1 MRQVQKAQWQSWL
14 PQAWLRQCG
23 GDMVWNALVIITV
36 LLPLAS
42 LTIDVPRYFT
52 LRARLQLAADAAA
65 AAVARCVDVTHFQQ
79 SGETRLRSDCVA
91 TEPGFI
97 FSQATQDLHSK
108 GYAPSLG
115 AVAVDEGEDTV
126 SVAASG
132 TTTLFFGLTPA
143 FAVNVS
149 TVSSFRMDQR

>member
-1 MRQVQKAQWQSWL
+1 MQRAGERTQGG
-14 PQAWLRQCG
+14 PQLWLRQCQ

-52 LRARLQLAADAAA
+52 LRARLQLGADAAA
-65 AAVARCVDVTHFQQ
+65 AAAARCVDVAHFQNV
-79 SGETRLRSDCVA
+79 GETRLRSDCAV

-97 FSQATQDLHSK
+97 FRQATQDLQSK
-108 GYAPSLG
+108 GYTPRLDTI
-115 AVAVDEGEDTV
+115 AVDEGDDTV

-132 TTTLFFGLTPA
+132 TTTLFFGLTPS
-143 FAVNVS
+143 FSVHVRAVS
-149 TVSSFRMDQR
+149 RFRMDQR

>member
-1 MRQVQKAQWQSWL
+1 MAKWHTQWWL
-14 PQAWLRQCG
+14 QAWLRQDQ

-52 LRARLQLAADAAA
+52 LRSRLQLAADGAVAAA
-65 AAVARCVDVTHFQQ
+65 ARCVDVTHFQNV
-79 SGETRLRSDCVA
+79 GETRLRSDCVA

-97 FSQATQDLHSK
+97 FTQATQDLQGK
-108 GYAPSLG
+108 GYAPTLG
-115 AVAVDEGEDTV
+115 TIAVDEGDDTV
-126 SVAASG
+126 SIDASG

-143 FAVNVS
+143 FSVRVYAIS
-149 TVSSFRMDQR
+149 TFRMDQR